1 MFQKISKLL
10 LRQNIITNPTKT
22 ISKRSFF
29 LNQNKYQIPFPV
41 LIKPLQ
47 SFFIH
52 STRNSFKDK
61 TLSLS
66 DSSKNQSVQT
76 SSSDTSS
83 TTSQHDP
90 NARLIIAFTCK
101 VCSLRSTKTMSK
113 HAYHHGVV
121 IIQCSSCNNRHLI
134 ADHLGWF
141 RDGKVT
147 IEDLMYE
154 QGEKVLKFVVNT
166 KPDVLEWCPDHIEKE
181 KKKLKELKKSRNRKE
196 LSLGLDKVESDSKGS
211 NN

>member
-1 MFQKISKLL
+1 MFQFISKLL
-10 LRQNIITNPTKT
+10 PRQNITNVTKT
-22 ISKRSFF
+22 FSKRRSL
-29 LNQNKYQIPFPV
+29 LNQNKYKIQYPV
-41 LIKPLQ
+41 LTKPSQ

-52 STRNSFKDK
+52 STKYSFKDKK

-66 DSSKNQSVQT
+66 DSSKIQSAQT

-90 NARLIIAFTCK
+90 NTRLMIAFTCK

-113 HAYHHGVV
+113 HAYNHGVV
-121 IIQCSSCNNRHLI
+121 IIQCSSCNNHHLI

-141 RDGKVT
+141 RDGRVT

-154 QGEKVLKFVVNT
+154 QGEKVMKFVVNT
-166 KPDVLEWCPDHIEKE
+166 KPDVLEWCPDNIEKE

-196 LSLGLDKVESDSKGS
+196 LSLGLNKVESDNKER

>member
-1 MFQKISKLL
+1 MFQNISKLL
-10 LRQNIITNPTKT
+10 SRQNIVTNATKT
-22 ISKRSFF
+22 FSKRSFF
-29 LNQNKYQIPFPV
+29 LNQNKCQIKYPV
-41 LIKPLQ
+41 LTKPLQ
-47 SFFIH
+47 SIFIH
-52 STRNSFKDK
+52 STRKLFKDK
-61 TLSLS
+61 KTLS
-66 DSSKNQSVQT
+66 DSSKILSAQA

-90 NARLIIAFTCK
+90 NSRLLIAFTCK
-101 VCSLRSTKTMSK
+101 VCSFRSTKTMTK
-113 HAYHHGVV
+113 HAYNHGVV

-134 ADHLGWF
+134 ADNLGWF

-154 QGEKVLKFVVNT
+154 QGEKVLKFVMNT
-166 KPDVLEWCPDHIEKE
+166 KPDVFEWCPDNIEKE

-196 LSLGLDKVESDSKGS
+196 LNLGLDEVESDR